1 VESNVA
7 FSVFSYLK
15 AALARPSSACCF
27 VAARMVFMRAGYSIA
42 DGFPSNR
49 IARHRDI
56 PNATLDL
63 KALFCVRPCLLRPL
77 VFHSQVNV
85 PVESPGFFNSCSV
98 HRRHLVNCR

>member
-27 VAARMVFMRAGYSIA
+27 VAARMAFMRARYSIA
-42 DGFPSNR
+42 DGFASNR

-63 KALFCVRPCLLRPL
+63 KALLRAALFAMSAGFPFASGAYL
-77 VFHSQVNV
+77 SLQRSS
-85 PVESPGFFNSCSV
+85 SPSG
-98 HRRHLVNCR
+98 

>member
-42 DGFPSNR
+42 DGFASNR

-77 VFHSQVNV
+77 VFHSQV
-85 PVESPGFFNSCSV
+85 ERTRRISWLFQFLQRSSSPSG
-98 HRRHLVNCR
+98 